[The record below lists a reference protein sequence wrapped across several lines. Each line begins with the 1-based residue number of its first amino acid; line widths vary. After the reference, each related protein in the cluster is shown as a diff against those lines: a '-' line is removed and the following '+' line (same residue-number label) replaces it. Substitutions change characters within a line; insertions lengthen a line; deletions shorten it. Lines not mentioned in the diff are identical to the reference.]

1 MIPTVLEKCGYK
13 RQEEAVIPTTHEK
26 CGYERQEEAE
36 IPTPLS
42 KRGYERWKEDKIV
55 HDLENEDIWNITIGR
70 RAICLRIIGRYK
82 IV

>member
-1 MIPTVLEKCGYK
+1 MIPTAFEKRGYERQEEGMIPTVLEKCGY
-13 RQEEAVIPTTHEK
+13 
-26 CGYERQEEAE
+26 ERQ
-36 IPTPLS
+36 
-42 KRGYERWKEDKIV
+42 KEDEIV

>member
-1 MIPTVLEKCGYK
+1 MIPTAHEKCGYES
-13 RQEEAVIPTTHEK
+13 QEEAVIPTV
-26 CGYERQEEAE
+26 
-36 IPTPLS
+36 LS